1 MFRSISRGT
10 LSAILACV
18 LAASLI
24 LMPLQFAFAAYSYGE
39 TEKDSLPVNGDV
51 SGESDAGIVADDEAE
66 NSSVAEDMVSD
77 FDGDVVRGAE
87 MLSGENGITATLADS
102 PLVAQADND
111 ISNAHCFLI
120 DPFRGAV
127 NAINLRLIL
136 DGRALSL
143 NKDYEITG
151 CVDDKGNPVTQISE
165 AGFYTFSYRGIG
177 SYTGT
182 GSIRLENYD
191 MAPIGNFNDAYIA
204 DCNLVYT
211 GSPQPI
217 EFEVTLGSKRLEQGV
232 DYTVDYIKKNGT
244 EISPDEVIEV
254 GSYEAMLTGVEGR
267 GYTGSQTISISV
279 YNSYDLVAARVE
291 GYDLKDSYDW
301 TGQAIHI
308 PDFTL
313 TMPNGTELVEGI
325 DYTVQVS
332 GGGQTVDK
340 ANAQCIDEGRYYV
353 QAIGIGS
360 YAAGYKT
367 KVIGSFLIS
376 KPEYNLANATV
387 SGVKIRYA
395 FTGLPVDISPIV
407 MMGSKQLNV
416 DVDGSNRNDADC
428 SLVIRR
434 FLSAQGVW
442 SLKDIY
448 FPGHYYIFLNNAN
461 NGYMGTNTVAEF
473 YIYEE
478 DEGGIPAPDA
488 PVAEDESTGVTMTA
502 SLLDDMVVDGNTV
515 RFNVSDD
522 RSSASPEATS
532 VLEKYTTADDALA
545 KVFNVT
551 LDLLN
556 SSGEH
561 IASLTEDLGSV
572 ALAFPVDTS
581 LNGKNVKVIQLHEKS
596 DGSIEQIENVVTV
609 ANGQAKVIVDK
620 LSEFIIVPMDEKSEN
635 PSAGED
641 IDSDE
646 GAGDDKG
653 NVSSGGDDPSNP
665 NQSTGEGSSAAEN
678 ADQTDNQGFSTSMG
692 DVSISIQLLFG
703 VLVAA
708 MLVLFTLVA
717 CSRKQSGRR

>member
-1 MFRSISRGT
+1 
-10 LSAILACV
+10 
-18 LAASLI
+18 
-24 LMPLQFAFAAYSYGE
+24 
-39 TEKDSLPVNGDV
+39 
-51 SGESDAGIVADDEAE
+51 
-66 NSSVAEDMVSD
+66 
-77 FDGDVVRGAE
+77 
-87 MLSGENGITATLADS
+87 
-102 PLVAQADND
+102 
-111 ISNAHCFLI
+111 
-120 DPFRGAV
+120 
-127 NAINLRLIL
+127 
-136 DGRALSL
+136 
-143 NKDYEITG
+143 
-151 CVDDKGNPVTQISE
+151 
-165 AGFYTFSYRGIG
+165 
-177 SYTGT
+177 
-182 GSIRLENYD
+182 
-191 MAPIGNFNDAYIA
+191 
-204 DCNLVYT
+204 
-211 GSPQPI
+211 
-217 EFEVTLGSKRLEQGV
+217 
-232 DYTVDYIKKNGT
+232 
-244 EISPDEVIEV
+244 
-254 GSYEAMLTGVEGR
+254 
-267 GYTGSQTISISV
+267 
-279 YNSYDLVAARVE
+279 
-291 GYDLKDSYDW
+291 
-301 TGQAIHI
+301 
-308 PDFTL
+308 
-313 TMPNGTELVEGI
+313 
-325 DYTVQVS
+325 
-332 GGGQTVDK
+332 
-340 ANAQCIDEGRYYV
+340 
-353 QAIGIGS
+353 
-360 YAAGYKT
+360 
-367 KVIGSFLIS
+367 
-376 KPEYNLANATV
+376 
-387 SGVKIRYA
+387 
-395 FTGLPVDISPIV
+395 
-407 MMGSKQLNV
+407 MGSKQLNV

-448 FPGHYYIFLNNAN
+448 FPGHYYVFLNNAN

-488 PVAEDESTGVTMTA
+488 PVVEDESTGVTMTA

-532 VLEKYTTADDALA
+532 VLEKYTTADDSLA

-609 ANGQAKVIVDK
+609 ADGQAKVIVDK
-620 LSEFIIVPMDEKSEN
+620 LSEFIIVPMDEESEN
-635 PSAGED
+635 PGAGED

-665 NQSTGEGSSAAEN
+665 NQPTGEGSSAAEN
-678 ADQTDNQGFSTSMG
+678 ADQTDNQGFATSMG